1 MRTYSLHVRPAGAS
15 ADGDAVLIREGFSW
29 AAFLLS
35 VPWALWHGLWR
46 AAIVLIVAGAAIGVV
61 VALFGLDAFSQT
73 VVGLGYGLI
82 VGLAAPDLRRRG
94 LARRGYVERGI
105 VVGRNRAEA
114 EFRYLVMRE
123 EVLREGAAA

>member
-82 VGLAAPDLRRRG
+82 VGLAAPDLRIDMAHLCRRMI
-94 LARRGYVERGI
+94 VEMGQDRYMI
-105 VVGRNRAEA
+105 EILRAVG
-114 EFRYLVMRE
+114 
-123 EVLREGAAA
+123 GG